1 MPDEPATEFDR
12 ALGTELRAIRE
23 RLDLTREQAVAR
35 MEQIAGVEIGDRTL
49 LTYEHGIRR
58 LTVARLYELSQTYGV
73 PVTLILAD
81 ALRRM
86 SADVA
91 CPTCGREP

>member
-1 MPDEPATEFDR
+1 MPDPSSFDI
-12 ALGTELRAIRE
+12 ALGDELRAVRE
-23 RLDLTREQAVAR
+23 RHGLTREQAVAR
-35 MEQIAGVEIGDRTL
+35 IEKVTGAVIGDRTL
-49 LTYEHGIRR
+49 LTYEHGIRH
-58 LTVARLYELSQTYGV
+58 LTVARLVELATAYGV

-86 SADVA
+86 SAATA